1 MIQNKPTYGP
11 SHTSQPASMR
21 EVQRLSATL
30 DRPDVAREIILE
42 WLEND
47 AKTDLP
53 ESAWKGGAFQHEAGK
68 RSFTAIRAIEGT
80 SRMWALRFVE
90 PDPSATERVWTTE
103 VAMREK
109 GDAPALFSLRTLVR
123 SSERKL
129 RIQPTV
135 PKYLLHLSEECVL
148 QQGAARI
155 EKDPWIIESDYDA
168 ANLAEFLIDP
178 ARKTPAFVLTV
189 PEESPDPH
197 EPLLDPRPLA
207 ADTLG
212 TAKVI
217 VLPSEFTWRLTDR
230 FGKQLSVYRGALRV
244 YLAGFSEHADPQGG
258 HDLFMPH
265 RMDTEESAAKLGSL
279 LRWIAARESL
289 RRLRLDQD
297 VLPFASVLL
306 PAMDFEG
313 QGQEDA
319 SEADQLKAVRTNLSI
334 LREELRY
341 AVQMQQWLTQQNKE
355 LEGRLRQTEARL
367 RSSQPRRRPGGRYGT
382 GRPGSGPYR
391 PPRRGEWGSDYR
403 PERGSDYRGEHR
415 PDRRAEHRPDRRSEH
430 RPDRRSEHRPDRR
443 SEHRP
448 DRRSEHRPDRRG
460 EHRHDRRPDFRS
472 KPRYDRQGPRDRWR
486 P

>member
-1 MIQNKPTYGP
+1 MLQNKPTYGP
-11 SHTSQPASMR
+11 SQVSQPASMR

-53 ESAWKGGAFQHEAGK
+53 EPAWKGGAFQHEAGK
-68 RSFTAIRAIEGT
+68 RSFTAIRAVDGT
-80 SRMWALRFVE
+80 ARTWALRFVE
-90 PDPSATERVWTTE
+90 PDPAGGEREWTTE
-103 VAMREK
+103 VAMREQ
-109 GDAPALFSLRTLVR
+109 GDAPALFSLRTMVR
-123 SSERKL
+123 SPERKL
-129 RIQPTV
+129 RIQPSV
-135 PKYLLHLSEECVL
+135 PKYLLHVSEECVL

-155 EKDPWIIESDYDA
+155 EKDPWIIESEYDA
-168 ANLAEFLIDP
+168 SNLAEFLIDP
-178 ARKTPAFVLTV
+178 TRKTPAFVLTV

-265 RMDTEESAAKLGSL
+265 RMDTEESAGKLGSL

-306 PAMDFEG
+306 PALDLEHEG
-313 QGQEDA
+313 LAKEGA
-319 SEADQLKAVRTNLSI
+319 SEADQLKAARTNLAI
-334 LREELRY
+334 LREELRHSI
-341 AVQMQQWLTQQNKE
+341 QMQQWLTQENKE
-355 LEGRLRQTEARL
+355 LEGRMRQTEARL
-367 RSSQPRRRPGGRYGT
+367 RGSRPRRRPSDRYG
-382 GRPGSGPYR
+382 GDRDRPRPRPYR
-391 PPRRGEWGSDYR
+391 PARRGEHTSDYR
-403 PERGSDYRGEHR
+403 PERRSDYRGERR
-415 PDRRAEHRPDRRSEH
+415 PDYRGERRPDHRGER
-430 RPDRRSEHRPDRR
+430 RPDH
-443 SEHRP
+443 
-448 DRRSEHRPDRRG
+448 RG
-460 EHRHDRRPDFRS
+460 ERRPDFRS
-472 KPRYDRQGPRDRWR
+472 KPRYDRQGPRNRWR